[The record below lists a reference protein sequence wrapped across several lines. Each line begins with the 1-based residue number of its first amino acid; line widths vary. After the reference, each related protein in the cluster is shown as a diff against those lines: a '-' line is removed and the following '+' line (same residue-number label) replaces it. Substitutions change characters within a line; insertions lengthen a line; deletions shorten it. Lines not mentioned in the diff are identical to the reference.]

1 MKRDT
6 PHDCPRV
13 EALSLLIDGEI
24 SGAALREIEAH
35 AASCPICGTT
45 LRDFR
50 GLRSAFS
57 ALGNSPAGVDIAA
70 LIDARLPPRAPPR
83 AAVRPSRPRSGW
95 RWQLAPAGVAAAGL
109 LAAGAYLGMLL
120 GGGAAVSAAR
130 PPAIAVFDTVPPGG
144 LCAAPICYG
153 RGR

>member
-24 SGAALREIEAH
+24 SESARREIETH
-35 AASCPICGTT
+35 AASCPICGAT
-45 LRDFR
+45 LRDFT

-57 ALGNSPAGVDIAA
+57 ALGDSPAGVDIAA
-70 LIDARLPPRAPPR
+70 LIDERLPPRAPL
-83 AAVRPSRPRSGW
+83 RPARQRRGW
-95 RWQLAPAGVAAAGL
+95 RWQLAPAGLAAAGV
-109 LAAGAYLGMLL
+109 LATGAYLGMLL

-130 PPAIAVFDTVPPGG
+130 PPAVAVFDVVPPGG
-144 LCAAPICYG
+144 LCASPICYG

>member
-24 SGAALREIEAH
+24 SGSARREIEMH
-35 AASCPICGTT
+35 AASCPICGAT
-45 LRDFR
+45 LREFS
-50 GLRSAFS
+50 GLRSVFS
-57 ALGNSPAGVDIAA
+57 ALGDSPAGVDVAA
-70 LIDARLPPRAPPR
+70 LIDERLPPRAQ
-83 AAVRPSRPRSGW
+83 ARPARERSGW
-95 RWQLAPAGVAAAGL
+95 RWQLAPAGLAAAGV

-120 GGGAAVSAAR
+120 GGGAAVSVAR
-130 PPAIAVFDTVPPGG
+130 PSAVAVFDAMPPGG
-144 LCAAPICYG
+144 LCLAPVCYG

>member
-1 MKRDT
+1 MKPDT

-24 SGAALREIEAH
+24 SARARHDIETH
-35 AASCPICGTT
+35 AASCPICGAT
-45 LRDFR
+45 LRDFS

-57 ALGNSPAGVDIAA
+57 ALGDSPAGVDIAA
-70 LIDARLPPRAPPR
+70 LIDARLPPRAPARPTR
-83 AAVRPSRPRSGW
+83 QPSRW
-95 RWQLAPAGVAAAGL
+95 RWQLAPAGLAAAGV
-109 LAAGAYLGMLL
+109 LATGAYLGMLL

-130 PPAIAVFDTVPPGG
+130 PPAVAVFDVVPPGG
-144 LCAAPICYG
+144 LCAAPVCYG

>member
-24 SGAALREIEAH
+24 SGAARREIEAH
-35 AASCPICGTT
+35 AASCPICGAT

-57 ALGNSPAGVDIAA
+57 ALGDSPAGVDIAA

-83 AAVRPSRPRSGW
+83 PARPAGQRSGW
-95 RWQLAPAGVAAAGL
+95 RWQLAPAGLAAAGV
-109 LAAGAYLGMLL
+109 LATGAYLGMLL
-120 GGGAAVSAAR
+120 GGGAAVSTAR
-130 PPAIAVFDTVPPGG
+130 PPAVAVFDAVPPGG

-153 RGR
+153 QGR